1 MVKGGDDLRQE
12 LLASQIIEQFSAIFQ
27 AWHGAAVPVWGWH
40 VCTAFAR
47 GISRVFIDVLSLQT
61 RLHILH

>member
-27 AWHGAAVPVWGWH
+27 AWGV
-40 VCTAFAR
+40 
-47 GISRVFIDVLSLQT
+47 
-61 RLHILH
+61 

>member
-27 AWHGAAVPVWGWH
+27 VRKRKVG
-40 VCTAFAR
+40 R
-47 GISRVFIDVLSLQT
+47 
-61 RLHILH
+61 

>member
-27 AWHGAAVPVWGWH
+27 ALLRVEIILFEAFRARSRPFLACFRPFLAV
-40 VCTAFAR
+40 
-47 GISRVFIDVLSLQT
+47 S
-61 RLHILH
+61 